1 MEWCILSNKQI
12 NKDFIDLE
20 ILKKNTELLKRL
32 EEKERRKE
40 RRRLRKIKKKKKKV
54 SFYKRL

>member
-1 MEWCILSNKQI
+1 M
-12 NKDFIDLE
+12 DFE
-20 ILKKNTELLKRL
+20 IPKKNSELLKRL
-32 EEKERRKE
+32 EEKERKRE